1 MIMMLYHAYTN
12 RLVEDW
18 DIASAEHCS
27 RKLNPSLS
35 SNMNL
40 ELVPVHVSYS
50 TFLGV
55 IHQALLIS

>member
-1 MIMMLYHAYTN
+1 MILYYAYIN

-27 RKLNPSLS
+27 HKLNPSLS

-40 ELVPVHVSYS
+40 ELVSVHASYS
-50 TFLGV
+50 IFLGV